1 MNDSPHLGPFVVD
14 GRLGEGGMG
23 SVYRGEH
30 RETGVSVAIK
40 IARRAVDEQTLEQF
54 HREVQAHAG
63 LTHPGIVYLF
73 EYGQIDDSVAVP
85 PGDELVAGSPFVA
98 MELADRGTVRDA
110 LPLTDWQSLQ
120 RLLLQILDA
129 LSFAHARDVIH
140 RDLKPENL
148 LVFEPDTTSDGSG
161 SRIKLADF
169 GIAHAFERTRDADTH
184 ELRSPAGTPLYM
196 APEQFRG
203 EWRSYG
209 PWTDLY
215 SLGCI
220 AWELVCGRPPFD
232 GESVF
237 EIGKAHDQE
246 PRPSL
251 EPTFPVPE
259 GLAVWIRRCMA
270 VDPDHRFRRAAD
282 AAWALPSREVS
293 APSVPT
299 RDPDPA
305 VDPVDARSETLPEE
319 TVAGPTRT
327 PSLASTLRLETAPA
341 DDRPAPQ
348 PIDETAPADNGSDE
362 TGDGPAT
369 KAECP
374 PIPPTWE
381 TSREHRLPTPLVG
394 AGLGLFGL
402 REPPFVDRDAERDRI
417 WTALRRVV
425 DGGSLEM
432 GWLVGD
438 AGTGKS
444 RLVEW
449 MVRRAHEVGAA
460 RVLRAVHTASAGR
473 GQGLAGLVERHFQTW
488 KLDRDDLANY
498 LAEHL
503 PPLDDDDTLR
513 EADARALTEFL
524 RPTEQDADEV
534 VGPRVQFTGAE
545 QRHAVVVR
553 FFRRLA
559 RRRPLVVWLDDLQ
572 WDDEAI
578 GLLEYLCEL
587 PDPPAMLVLGTLRTD
602 ILSERPQI
610 RERLETLEE
619 GGPVFVETVEP
630 LGSDD
635 HKTLLEGLLPL
646 EDELADRLA
655 ARTEGHPTFAM
666 QLLAHWIDDGALQV
680 GPDGFRVADDH
691 GAELPAD
698 IHRLWLERIDRVAET
713 AAVPADDIR
722 RTLELAA
729 ALGREVDAREWH
741 QVVDEADLQLPAHLV
756 DTLVERG
763 LADWSD
769 EGWAFAHGLLLE
781 SLERVAREAG
791 RWQEHHRLC
800 ARTLGRQIP
809 ERPGACERVADH
821 WIQGGRPERALDLL
835 LDEAHRLWWY
845 AHPDEMA
852 RVMDRHETLL
862 DRLDVPDDD
871 HRRFALQSLRG
882 RLWGSRGNYDDAER
896 VAERLLART
905 SREQGEFRAEA
916 ARLLGVVHRMRGD
929 TEAAI
934 DAFQQAIREARRA
947 DAHRIAS
954 HALTALGW
962 VYYFRASFDRGLQQ
976 TRHALREAQRADN
989 TYLELNAASLNA
1001 VLLGAV
1007 GEHERAERRLEQ
1019 LRHKASDFGYRGL
1032 EGQALNSLADRAR
1045 LSGRPE
1051 RARRLYRESLPIQ
1064 RELGDR
1070 YFAALLGVNLALV
1083 ELQAGNF
1090 EAADQRL
1097 ARSEEAIAAVGA
1109 EDAHRDLLRCAH
1121 LAHAAGTGDWEEFDE
1136 LWEPY
1141 EAGWPDDARL
1151 VEDHPWVLELAGDFC
1166 RDRHRTD
1173 RARQTWQFAA
1183 DLARRLDA
1191 PETADHLEQRL
1202 DELREPA
1209 SSS

>member
-23 SVYRGEH
+23 SVYRAEH

-129 LSFAHARDVIH
+129 LAFAHARDVIH

-215 SLGCI
+215 ALGCI
-220 AWELVCGRPPFD
+220 AWELVCGRLPFD

-237 EIGKAHDQE
+237 EIGKAHEQE

-282 AAWALPSREVS
+282 AAWALPSGEVS

-299 RDPDPA
+299 RDPDPV

-348 PIDETAPADNGSDE
+348 PIDET
-362 TGDGPAT
+362 GDGPAPQ
-369 KAECP
+369 AECP

-417 WTALRRVV
+417 WTALRRVG

-460 RVLRAVHTASAGR
+460 RVLRAVHTASGGR

-488 KLDRDDLANY
+488 KLDRDDLADY

-534 VGPRVQFTGAE
+534 VGPRVQFTEAE

-572 WDDEAI
+572 WGDEAI
-578 GLLEYLCEL
+578 GLLEYLCDL
-587 PDPPAMLVLGTLRTD
+587 PDPPAMLVLGTLSTA
-602 ILSERPQI
+602 ILSERPQV
-610 RERLETLEE
+610 RERLQRLEE

-630 LGSDD
+630 LGADD
-635 HKTLLEGLLPL
+635 HKKLLEGLLPL
-646 EDELADRLA
+646 EDALADRLA

-666 QLLAHWIDDGALQV
+666 QVLAHWIDQQALRV
-680 GPDGFRVADDH
+680 GPDGFRVADDDT
-691 GAELPAD
+691 AELPAD
-698 IHRLWLERIDRVAET
+698 IHRLWSERIDRVCATFAE
-713 AAVPADDIR
+713 VPANAIR
-722 RTLELAA
+722 HALELAA
-729 ALGREVDAREWH
+729 ALGREIDAREWREVLE
-741 QVVDEADLQLPAHLV
+741 QTDLAFPAHLV

-763 LADWSD
+763 LAVWSD
-769 EGWAFAHGLLLE
+769 DGWAFAHGLLLE
-781 SLERVAREAG
+781 SLERMAREAD
-791 RWQEHHRLC
+791 RWWAHHRLC
-800 ARTLGRQIP
+800 ARTLGRQILD
-809 ERPGACERVADH
+809 RPGARERIADH

-835 LDEAHRLWWY
+835 LEEAQMLWRY
-845 AHPDEMA
+845 ARPDEMA
-852 RVMDRHETLL
+852 RVMDRHEELL
-862 DRLDVPDDD
+862 DHLEVPDDAP
-871 HRRFALQSLRG
+871 RRLALQSLRG
-882 RLWGSRGNYDDAER
+882 RLWGSKGDYDDAEQM
-896 VAERLLART
+896 AERLLERA
-905 SREQGEFRAEA
+905 SSEQSEIRAEA
-916 ARLLGVVHRMRGD
+916 ARLLGVVCRTRGE
-929 TEAAI
+929 TESAI
-934 DAFQQAIREARRA
+934 DSFQQAVREARRA

-954 HALTALGW
+954 HTHTALGW
-962 VYYFRASFDRGLQQ
+962 VQYFRAAFERGLRQVE
-976 TRHALREAQRADN
+976 RALAEARRAGS
-989 TYLELNAASLNA
+989 TYLELNASSLHA
-1001 VLLGAV
+1001 VLLGAI
-1007 GEHERAERRLEQ
+1007 GEHERAKHRLEQ
-1019 LRHKASDFGYRGL
+1019 LRHKASEFGYRGL

-1051 RARRLYRESLPIQ
+1051 RARRLYREAIPIL

-1070 YFAALLGVNLALV
+1070 YFDALVSVNLALV
-1083 ELQAGNF
+1083 ELQVGDL

-1097 ARSEEAIAAVGA
+1097 VRSEKAIAAVGA
-1109 EDAHRDLLRCAH
+1109 DDAHRDLLRFAH
-1121 LAHAAGTGDWEEFDE
+1121 LAWAAGTGDWDEFDE
-1136 LWEPY
+1136 LWSAY
-1141 EAGWPDDARL
+1141 ETGWPDDGRL
-1151 VEDHPWVLELAGDFC
+1151 VEDHPWLLEIAGEFCCEHGRLDLA
-1166 RDRHRTD
+1166 RRTW
-1173 RARQTWQFAA
+1173 RLAA
-1183 DLARRLDA
+1183 HLARRLDDS
-1191 PETADHLEQRL
+1191 ETVDRLERRVDDL
-1202 DELREPA
+1202 G
-1209 SSS
+1209 